1 MKITKQP
8 EAESSEERDF
18 PGIGDLPLEEL
29 QPKIDEWK
37 LKHKNVHQISVD
49 LEEGVTFNGVF
60 RVPTE
65 ADIKSATREGLTAI
79 DSSKEL
85 ARLTVLY
92 PEPMDFHKILVQYW
106 GLAVPI
112 SEQLTQLAQLTK
124 KATVKKL

>member
-1 MKITKQP
+1 MKKGSTQP
-8 EAESSEERDF
+8 EENNEERNF

-37 LKHKNVHQISVD
+37 VKHKQVHQITVD
-49 LEEGVTFNGVF
+49 LEEDIQFNGIF

-65 ADIKSATREGLTAI
+65 ADIKSCTREGLSGV